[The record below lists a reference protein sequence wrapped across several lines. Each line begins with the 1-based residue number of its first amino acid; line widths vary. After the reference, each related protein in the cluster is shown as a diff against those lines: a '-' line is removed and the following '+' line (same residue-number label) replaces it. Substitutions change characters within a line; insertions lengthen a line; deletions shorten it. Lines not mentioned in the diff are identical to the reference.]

1 MSYAIL
7 MAKGFAPAAE
17 RNRQPILD
25 VLRRVLPATGLV
37 LEVASGTG
45 QHAIF
50 FSEHLSDLRW
60 QPTDASSEA
69 LLSIGAWVEEVG
81 RENLLSPFE
90 LDVRWQRWPVGKAD
104 ALLCINMIHISP
116 WETTEALFRGAG
128 ELLAHGSHL
137 ITYGPY
143 RLHGEH
149 TASSNAAFDENL
161 RSRNARW
168 GVRDV
173 EELTDLGGQTG
184 FTLEEQV
191 SMPANNMTL
200 VWTRNAQRSD
210 ARNDGSQKSI
220 TK

>member
-1 MSYAIL
+1 MV
-7 MAKGFAPAAE
+7 MARGFAPAAE

-25 VLRRVLPATGLV
+25 VLRRVLPTAGLV

-50 FSEHLSDLRW
+50 FSEHLSALRW

-81 RENLLSPFE
+81 RENLLSPLE
-90 LDVRWQRWPVGKAD
+90 LDVRWQRWPIVKAD

-128 ELLAHGSHL
+128 ELLANGSHL

-149 TASSNAAFDENL
+149 TAPSNAAFDESL

-168 GVRDV
+168 GVRDI
-173 EELTDLGGQTG
+173 EELTDLGARTG
-184 FTLEEQV
+184 FALEEQV

-200 VWTRNAQRSD
+200 VWTRNPQEGD
-210 ARNDGSQKSI
+210 PRNDGSQKSI

>member
-1 MSYAIL
+1 MGYAIS

-25 VLRRVLPATGLV
+25 VLRRVLPPAGLV

-50 FSEHLSDLRW
+50 FSERLPALQW
-60 QPTDASSEA
+60 QPTDASPEA
-69 LLSIGAWVEEVG
+69 LQSIGAWVDDAA
-81 RENLLSPFE
+81 RDNLLAPLD
-90 LDVRWQRWPVGKAD
+90 LDVRSPQWPISQAD

-116 WETTEALFRGAG
+116 WEATEALFQGASQ
-128 ELLAHGSHL
+128 LLEVGAPL

-149 TASSNAAFDENL
+149 TAPSNAAFDQSL

-168 GVRDV
+168 GVRDIDD
-173 EELTDLGGQTG
+173 LRDLGRKTG
-184 FTLEEQV
+184 FALQERV
-191 SMPANNMTL
+191 GMPANNMTL
-200 VWTRNAQRSD
+200 VWKRET
-210 ARNDGSQKSI
+210 
-220 TK
+220 

>member
-1 MSYAIL
+1 MGYAIS

-25 VLRRVLPATGLV
+25 VLRRVLPPAGLV

-50 FSEHLSDLRW
+50 FSERLPALQW
-60 QPTDASSEA
+60 QPTDASPEA
-69 LLSIGAWVEEVG
+69 LQSIGAWVDVAA
-81 RENLLSPFE
+81 RDNLLAPLD
-90 LDVRWQRWPVGKAD
+90 LDVRSPQWPIRQAD

-116 WETTEALFRGAG
+116 WEATEALFQGASQ
-128 ELLAHGSHL
+128 LLEVGAPL

-149 TASSNAAFDENL
+149 TAPSNAAFDQSL

-168 GVRDV
+168 GVRDIDD
-173 EELTDLGGQTG
+173 LHDLGGRTG
-184 FTLEEQV
+184 FVLEERV
-191 SMPANNMTL
+191 GMPANNMIL
-200 VWTRNAQRSD
+200 VWTRA
-210 ARNDGSQKSI
+210 A
-220 TK
+220 